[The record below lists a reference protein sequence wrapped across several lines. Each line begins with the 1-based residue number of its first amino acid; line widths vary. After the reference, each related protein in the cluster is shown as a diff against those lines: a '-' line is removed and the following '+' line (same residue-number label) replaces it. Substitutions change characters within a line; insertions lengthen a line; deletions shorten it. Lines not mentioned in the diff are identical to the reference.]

1 MFEEKSDVE
10 PADWSAVDGFSQSRP
25 LFEPPDLM
33 SDHTTSVES
42 VSSNG
47 IAHENN
53 SPDIGVVPPGYE
65 FVHESAYAA
74 EVDGRERMLSG
85 DESSSESGRDGT
97 SVRVTFVVQREPQ
110 EQTEQF
116 ERGLT
121 PDSSRTPAAGPGDR
135 ESDGSLTQDH
145 LM

>member
-1 MFEEKSDVE
+1 MFEGKSDAE
-10 PADWSAVDGFSQSRP
+10 PADWSAVNEFSQSRP
-25 LFEPPDLM
+25 LFEPPDLI

-42 VSSNG
+42 VSSDG

-53 SPDIGVVPPGYE
+53 SPDVGVVPPGYE

-74 EVDGRERMLSG
+74 EVDGRERMLLG
-85 DESSSESGRDGT
+85 DESSESGRDET
-97 SVRVTFVVQREPQ
+97 SVRVTFVVQRVPE

-116 ERGLT
+116 EQGLT
-121 PDSSRTPAAGPGDR
+121 SGSSQTPASGPGDR